1 MRKIDRSFVPTT
13 REIKYLNKTFTQ
25 WRQSLIDYAKVYFP
39 NSYTDF
45 NEASPGMMFIEM
57 TSYVGDVLG
66 YYIDTQF
73 RENLIQFAEEQDNI
87 IAIAQ
92 ALGYKPK
99 PATASYTTANFYQLC
114 PAAGADRNYEPDSR
128 FFLRVAPNC
137 VVASDDFPNFNFRTQ
152 TEINFADPQ
161 DREITVYAVNNQ
173 NQPITYLIRKA
184 AKIVAGTITTYDV
197 SFGDPQRFNRIVL
210 PENNVLEVLSVRDS
224 SNFTWSEVDYLAQ
237 DLILE
242 ARENTNL
249 LVASGQSIPPNYTI
263 RVKRTPRRFV
273 TRYNQDYQLELHFGS
288 GILDDTDST
297 INLEP
302 KKISNDEYQTNLANT
317 SLDPSDF
324 LSSRS
329 YGLAPGNIDMTIQYV
344 VGGGVE
350 SNLPSNTINQIRTVE
365 VSNDRNVF
373 SPSEAALFDDIVA
386 SLAVNNPD
394 PATGGKDADSIE
406 EVRQNALAFFN
417 AQNRLV
423 NLHDYMARIYAMP
436 PKFGGAAKAFV
447 AQDTQ
452 INQLLLANTESVPED
467 GTFVVNDAGRNI
479 VNIYVLGY
487 DRNKK
492 LAKLNAQVKKNL
504 QTYLDQYR
512 ILTDELR
519 ILDAFPVNI
528 GVNFKIV
535 VFKNYNMN
543 EVLVRCI
550 DAIKNFFDIDR
561 WQINQP
567 IILTDLIT
575 ELATV
580 DGVQSVV
587 NCEVVNKYRF
597 RDGADYNDYYYD
609 IPAATQDG
617 VIYPSLDPCIFDLR
631 YPETDIVGSAAQ

>member
-39 NSYTDF
+39 TSYTDF

-57 TSYVGDVLG
+57 ASYVGDVLG

-73 RENLIQFAEEQDNI
+73 RENLIQYAEEQDNI
-87 IAIAQ
+87 ISMAQ

-99 PATASYTTANFYQLC
+99 PSTASYTNANFYQLC
-114 PAAGADRNYEPDSR
+114 PAAGPDRNFEPDSR
-128 FFLRVAPNC
+128 FFLRVASNC
-137 VVASDDFPNFNFRTQ
+137 VVSSDEYPNFLFRTQ
-152 TEINFADPQ
+152 GEINFADPQ
-161 DREITVYAVNNQ
+161 DREITVYAVNTQ
-173 NQPITYLIRKA
+173 NQPITYLVRKTV
-184 AKIVAGTITTYDV
+184 KIVAGTITTYDV
-197 SFGDPQRFNRIVL
+197 AFSDPQRFNKILL
-210 PENNVLEVLSVRDS
+210 PETNVLEVISVRDS

-242 ARENTNL
+242 ARENTNM

-273 TRYNQDYQLELHFGS
+273 TRYNENYQLELHFGS
-288 GILDDTDST
+288 GVLEDSDSS

-329 YGLAPGNIDMTIQYV
+329 YGLAPGNIDMTVQYV

-350 SNLPSNTINQIRTVE
+350 SNLPSNTINQIRTVS
-365 VSNDRNVF
+365 VLNDREVF
-373 SPSEAALFDDIVA
+373 SAAEADLFEDIIA
-386 SLAVNNPD
+386 SLAINNPD

-436 PKFGGAAKAFV
+436 PKFGAAAKAFV

-467 GTFVVNDAGRNI
+467 GTFVIDDAGRNI

-492 LAKLNAQVKKNL
+492 LAKLNTQVKKNL

-617 VIYPSLDPCIFDLR
+617 VIYPSLDPCIFELR